1 MSRSAD
7 VSCTTDLLDRDQ
19 IDLHA
24 LDHTDRVASLD
35 KTALKVLQALKENR
49 DLYETSSEAQ
59 SSFLSHKLDDL
70 NTLMHQ
76 TGHEIKKTVDI
87 VSDDLQRLEKASQT
101 GRKEKP
107 VPFATRKTYA
117 IKAIIAS
124 LKFPGMDDRYE
135 AVVEAHAQTFSWIF
149 SVDKSSSQRWDSFTS
164 WLESGEHLYWIK
176 GKAASG
182 KSTLMRYIY
191 CQKATHNHLKAWAE
205 YRQLIIPKFYFWSLG
220 LPIQKS
226 QRGLFR
232 SLLYQIFHA
241 DPDLVDKVLPQLVH
255 DTASLRFSI
264 LEKLE
269 FRNTLREWT
278 LKELT
283 HVFWTLVNR
292 DDLSVRYCFFVD
304 GLDEFDGDFLE
315 LGAFLRAISSRP
327 NAKVCI
333 SSRPLQDFEQQFG
346 EVPQLRLQD
355 LTIDDIS
362 LFVRDKLGDHPQF
375 KILTA
380 EGRGESRSLIEEIVS
395 MSSGVFLWVSLVV
408 KSLLKGLTNRD
419 TLADLRKRLRE
430 LPDELDGLYN
440 HMLASIRPPFYR
452 EQASRL
458 LQLVYHQDQP
468 MTAACLSF
476 ADDDNNSHLVFEKG
490 FDSVR
495 FSELPRRTEAMT
507 LKLRSRCAGLLEV
520 FGNSDHESSVEW

>member
-1 MSRSAD
+1 M
-7 VSCTTDLLDRDQ
+7 DRDQ
-19 IDLHA
+19 IDLHV
-24 LDHTDRVASLD
+24 LDHTDRLASLD
-35 KTALKVLQALKENR
+35 RTALQVLQALKENR
-49 DLYETSSEAQ
+49 DLYETSSEAT
-59 SSFLSHKLDDL
+59 SSFLSHKLDNL

-76 TGHEIKKTVDI
+76 TGHEIKKTVHI
-87 VSDDLQRLEKASQT
+87 VSDDLQRLEKVSQK
-101 GRKEKP
+101 GREETP
-107 VPFATRKTYA
+107 VPFATRKAYA
-117 IKAIIAS
+117 VKAIIAS

-135 AVVEAHAQTFSWIF
+135 AVVQAHAQTFSWIF
-149 SVDKSSSQRWDSFTS
+149 SVEESGDQRWDNFTS
-164 WLESGEHLYWIK
+164 WLASGESLYWIN

-182 KSTLMRYIY
+182 KSTLMRYIF
-191 CQKATHNHLKAWAE
+191 CQEATRNHLKAWAD

-226 QRGLFR
+226 QVGLFR
-232 SLLYQIFHA
+232 SILYQIFDT

-255 DTASLRFSI
+255 DTASLRFRI
-264 LEKLE
+264 LKKLE
-269 FRNTLREWT
+269 FRNSLREWT
-278 LKELT
+278 LKELSD
-283 HVFWTLVNR
+283 VFWTLVNR
-292 DDLSVRYCFFVD
+292 DDLSVCYCFFID
-304 GLDEFDGDFLE
+304 GLDEFDGDFLD
-315 LGAFLRAISSRP
+315 LGAFLRTISSCP

-333 SSRPLQDFEQQFG
+333 SSRPLQDFEQQFA
-346 EVPQLRLQD
+346 EVPKLRLQD
-355 LTIDDIS
+355 LTINDIS
-362 LFVRDKLGDHPQF
+362 LYVRDKLGDHPQF
-375 KILTA
+375 KILAA
-380 EGRGESRSLIEEIVS
+380 EGLGESRSLIEEIVS

-440 HMLASIRPPFYR
+440 LMLASIRPPFYR

-476 ADDDNNSHLVFEKG
+476 ADDDDPHLVFEKG

-495 FSELPRRTEAMT
+495 FSELPRRTEAIT

-520 FGNSDHESSVEW
+520 SGNSDHESGVEW

>member
-1 MSRSAD
+1 MSRSAY
-7 VSCTTDLLDRDQ
+7 VSYTTDFLDRDQ

-24 LDHTDRVASLD
+24 MDHTDRVANLD
-35 KTALKVLQALKENR
+35 RTALQVLQALKENR
-49 DLYETSSEAQ
+49 DLYETSSEAT
-59 SSFLSHKLDDL
+59 SSVLSHKLDNL

-87 VSDDLQRLEKASQT
+87 VSDDLQRLEKVSQN
-101 GRKEKP
+101 GSMEKP
-107 VPFATRKTYA
+107 VPFATRKAYA

-124 LKFPGMDDRYE
+124 LMFPGMDDRYE
-135 AVVEAHAQTFSWIF
+135 AVVEAHARTFSWIF
-149 SVDKSSSQRWDSFTS
+149 SVEESGDQCWDNFTS
-164 WLESGEHLYWIK
+164 WLESGESLYWIN

-182 KSTLMRYIY
+182 KSTLMRYIF
-191 CQKATHNHLKAWAE
+191 CQEATRNHLEAWAD

-220 LPIQKS
+220 SPIQKS
-226 QRGLFR
+226 QTGLFR

-241 DPDLVDKVLPQLVH
+241 DPDLVDEVLPKLVH

-278 LKELT
+278 LKELM

-292 DDLSVRYCFFVD
+292 DDLFIRYCFFID

-315 LGAFLRAISSRP
+315 LGAFLRTVSSRP

-333 SSRPLQDFEQQFG
+333 SSRPLQDFEHQFG
-346 EVPQLRLQD
+346 EVPKLRLQD

-362 LFVRDKLGDHPQF
+362 LYVRDNLGDHPRF
-375 KILTA
+375 KILAA
-380 EGRGESRSLIEEIVS
+380 EGLGESCSLIEEIVS

-408 KSLLKGLTNRD
+408 KSLLRGLTNHD

-430 LPDELDGLYN
+430 LPDELDGLYD

-476 ADDDNNSHLVFEKG
+476 ADDDDPYLVFKKG
-490 FDSVR
+490 FDAVDS
-495 FSELPRRTEAMT
+495 SEFPRRTKAMT

-520 FGNSDHESSVEW
+520 SGNLNHESSVEW